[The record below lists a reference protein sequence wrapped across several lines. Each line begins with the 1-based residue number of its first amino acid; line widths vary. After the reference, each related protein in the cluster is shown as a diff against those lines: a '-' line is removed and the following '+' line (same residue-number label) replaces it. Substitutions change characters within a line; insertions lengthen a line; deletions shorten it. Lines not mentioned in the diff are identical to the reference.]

1 MSVCV
6 CVTDRWN
13 LNNSLFDFLNTNY
26 FSYEV
31 NVVFT
36 ISFSDCL
43 FKICPMN
50 RYVAQKQFW
59 KVAKQTSTDPQLLD
73 RLHVGVKPVLII

>member
-1 MSVCV
+1 
-6 CVTDRWN
+6 
-13 LNNSLFDFLNTNY
+13 
-26 FSYEV
+26 
-31 NVVFT
+31 
-36 ISFSDCL
+36 
-43 FKICPMN
+43 MN